1 MSAAAAAAA
10 GVEDGDGDDRR
21 RFELRGHGVPTQ
33 LLQDHVDFGRLV
45 LHRYKARSC
54 SFSLDGS
61 VLDIGD
67 DKKGDMSI
75 VFRDECDE
83 SKMEV
88 TWPLFRKGG
97 DSCLDGNDDG
107 DDGDDD
113 GEETISNAENRMRL
127 YLTVMDRISR
137 RFNWLLNSEDIEN
150 VPIEFASP
158 CNWFVKIESLSR
170 PDFEIRSLL
179 DSVSNAS
186 PRLYIE
192 VSLAPFL
199 IRTTLKGI
207 DSKRL
212 TENILTY
219 EAVFNEISMER

>member
-1 MSAAAAAAA
+1 MSAAAAA
-10 GVEDGDGDDRR
+10 VKDYDGDCK
-21 RFELRGHGVPTQ
+21 RFELTGHGVPTQ
-33 LLQDHVDFGRLV
+33 LLQDHVDFGRWV

-67 DKKGDMSI
+67 DEKGDVSI

-88 TWPLFRKGG
+88 AWPLFMKEG
-97 DSCLDGNDDG
+97 DSCLDDNDD
-107 DDGDDD
+107 DDDDD
-113 GEETISNAENRMRL
+113 GEETVSNAEDRMRL

-158 CNWFVKIESLSR
+158 CKWFVKIETLSR
-170 PDFEIRSLL
+170 SDFESRSLL
-179 DSVSNAS
+179 DSVWNAS

-219 EAVFNEISMER
+219 EALFNEMSIKR